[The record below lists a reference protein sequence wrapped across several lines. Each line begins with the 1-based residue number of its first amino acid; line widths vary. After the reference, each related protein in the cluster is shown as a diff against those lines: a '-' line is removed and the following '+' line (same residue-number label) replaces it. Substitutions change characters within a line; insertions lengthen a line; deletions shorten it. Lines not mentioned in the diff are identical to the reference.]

1 MFEPKKTLY
10 HYRDFFVC
18 QLLMLKLLLFFYGFR
33 QVCCICLAK
42 YENNDELRELPCSH
56 LFHKDCVDKWL
67 KINSLCPLC
76 KNDVGENSTG
86 LVSSEDAN
94 QLRSE
99 SRIENGL
106 ANTSL

>member
-1 MFEPKKTLY
+1 MIVFL
-10 HYRDFFVC
+10 FV
-18 QLLMLKLLLFFYGFR
+18 QLVCSAGLDSGSVLFCVFL

-76 KNDVGENSTG
+76 KSDVGGNLIES
-86 LVSSEDAN
+86 VSGDEAN
-94 QLRSE
+94 QPRGE
-99 SRIENGL
+99 SRVGVSPI
-106 ANTSL
+106 NTIV